1 MIAHLM
7 LKTTNFVITIDGPA
21 GVGKS
26 TVARSLAQR
35 LDAVFLDTGAMY
47 RTVTLAAV
55 ERGIDP
61 ADTPA
66 VQKLFEQC
74 QFEFRPEADTMRVFI
89 DGTEKTALIR
99 DPKITVQVRHIASAP
114 ALREKLVE
122 MQRQFASQCQR
133 LVTEGRDQGTVAF
146 PNATVKFF
154 LTADPTERAKRR
166 HKELLAAGKDI
177 TLEQI
182 LSDQQTRDASDENRE
197 VGPLKPAEGSIIVDT
212 TNLTAQQVIDK
223 LEHLARQKSND

>member
-1 MIAHLM
+1 MNSELR
-7 LKTTNFVITIDGPA
+7 TTNFIITLDGPA

-55 ERGIDP
+55 EQGLDP
-61 ADTPA
+61 ADTPQ
-66 VQKLFEQC
+66 VERLFEQC
-74 QFEFRPEADTMRVFI
+74 RFEFRPEADTMRVFI
-89 DGTEKTALIR
+89 DGVEKTALIR
-99 DPKITVQVRHIASAP
+99 DPRITAQVRHIASAP
-114 ALREKLVE
+114 ALREKLVA
-122 MQRQFASQCQR
+122 MQRQFASQHPR
-133 LVTEGRDQGTVAF
+133 IVTEGRDQGTVAF

-154 LTADPTERAKRR
+154 LVADPTERAKRR

-182 LSDQQTRDASDENRE
+182 LSDQQTRDASDENRQ
-197 VGPLKPAEGSIIVDT
+197 VGPLKPAADSILVDT
-212 TNLTAQQVIDK
+212 TNLTARQVIDK
-223 LEHLARQKSND
+223 LEQLARQKSNGR

>member
-1 MIAHLM
+1 MNSELRT
-7 LKTTNFVITIDGPA
+7 KNFIITLDGPA

-55 ERGIDP
+55 EQGLDP
-61 ADTPA
+61 ADTPQ
-66 VQKLFEQC
+66 VEHLFKQC
-74 QFEFRPEADTMRVFI
+74 RFEFRPEADAMRVFI
-89 DGTEKTALIR
+89 DGVEKTALIR
-99 DPKITVQVRHIASAP
+99 DPKITAQVRHIASAP
-114 ALREKLVE
+114 ALREKLVA
-122 MQRQFASQCQR
+122 MQRQFASQHPR
-133 LVTEGRDQGTVAF
+133 IVTEGRDQGTVAF

-154 LTADPTERAKRR
+154 LTANPAERAKRR
-166 HKELLAAGKDI
+166 YNELLAAGKNI

-182 LSDQQTRDASDENRE
+182 LHDQQARDASDENRE

-212 TNLTAQQVIDK
+212 TSLTARQVIDK
-223 LEHLARQKSND
+223 LELLARQKSYGR